1 MQKNISA
8 KNMREAIIGHG
19 IFIRI
24 QKYLLCNDAIE
35 MNKGRYDKTC
45 ILGK

>member
-1 MQKNISA
+1 MQKKISA
-8 KNMREAIIGHG
+8 KNMRGAIIGHG
-19 IFIRI
+19 IP
-24 QKYLLCNDAIE
+24 KYLLRNDAIE